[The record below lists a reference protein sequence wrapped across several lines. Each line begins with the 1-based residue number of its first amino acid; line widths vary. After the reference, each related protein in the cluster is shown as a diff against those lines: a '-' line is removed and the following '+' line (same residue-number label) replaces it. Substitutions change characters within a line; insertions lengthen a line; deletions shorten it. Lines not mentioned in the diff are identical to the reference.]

1 MQMGHWLAR
10 VREERPLVHNITNL
24 VVTNVAANTLLALGA
39 SPVMA
44 HAHEEVAD
52 MVALARALA
61 LNLGTLD
68 PYVVTSMDLA
78 SEAANRRGVPVVLDP
93 VGAGATPYRTRAAMR
108 LLETRNIQVLRGN
121 QGEIGVITGAGG
133 EVAGVDAKAA
143 GAGLVD
149 AMMRFARDRGL
160 VVAATGERDL
170 VTDGEVVYELENG
183 HPWEAAITGSGCS
196 LTAVIGAFVA
206 VSDGT
211 KGGLLEATVAAITC
225 FNVAAEIA
233 AEGASGPGSFQVRL
247 IDALHAITPGDVDAR
262 ARIRKG

>member
-1 MQMGHWLAR
+1 MQVGSWLTR
-10 VREERPLVHNITNL
+10 VREQRPLVHNITNL
-24 VVTNVAANTLLALGA
+24 VVMNVAANALLSLGA

-52 MVALARALA
+52 MAAIAGALA

-93 VGAGATPYRTRAAMR
+93 VGAGATPYRTGAALR

-133 EVAGVDAKAA
+133 EVAGVDAR
-143 GAGLVD
+143 GAGTDLAGRMVE
-149 AMMRFARDRGL
+149 FARQHHL

-170 VTDGEVVYELENG
+170 VTDGETMYELQNG

-196 LTAVIGAFVA
+196 LTAVIAAFVA
-206 VSDGT
+206 VSDQSRRGIA
-211 KGGLLEATVAAITC
+211 EATVAAITC
-225 FNVAAEIA
+225 FNVAAELA
-233 AEGASGPGSFQVRL
+233 AEGASGPGSFQVKL
-247 IDALHAITPGDVDAR
+247 LDALHTLTPSDVDAR
-262 ARIRKG
+262 ARIRRG